1 MGSIGTLQ
9 SMGSASFANMIS
21 DALGVGS
28 GSRGNGTGLS
38 SMGAALSKG
47 SGLVVLSQCS
57 QLEEL
62 SLVIGDR
69 GLGPRVRDTI
79 AALPQLKKL
88 KVCVAA
94 DAPTTAVRDLGVWL
108 GGMRQ
113 LQWVGVGLEG
123 PGAADALPILV
134 NRLVCSL
141 PACQVHMLKGRIG
154 AAA

>member
-1 MGSIGTLQ
+1 
-9 SMGSASFANMIS
+9 MGSASLVNMIT

-28 GSRGNGTGLS
+28 GSRGSGTGLS
-38 SMGAALSKG
+38 SMGAALNKG
-47 SGLVVLSQCS
+47 SGLAVLGQCS

-62 SLVIGDR
+62 SIVIGDG
-69 GLGPRVRDTI
+69 GLGPRVREAI
-79 AALPQLKKL
+79 SALPQLKKL

-94 DAPTTAVRDLGVWL
+94 DAPATAVRDLAAWL

-123 PGAADALPILV
+123 PGAADALPGLMDK
-134 NRLVCSL
+134 LVCSL

-154 AAA
+154 TAA